1 MIKKQREKREVVL
14 ESKKDQAKRDFLL
27 NLNVRVEVEYETKKA
42 VKRKYIQNYPVQ
54 NIVKKGEYKEEI
66 KKKMIDDLTMKLR
79 SYGSGFASVDIL
91 SVEESEHDIIDGG
104 ENKNIKMKEAH
115 ALPIDGHETQ
125 DWDTKTGKCVFDY
138 IIHRY
143 GSIKGFIKFCT
154 YEKLNQLFMD
164 YDEIEGTYTY
174 PDALEH
180 GVSTM
185 QIELFCQKFG
195 IPMYALDLDNFY
207 FHTYIPEEKK
217 PKCTITSV
225 QACQSTFLSYLR
237 LSRGSIKSHSY

>member
-1 MIKKQREKREVVL
+1 MQKWLESAKESLPLSKKQKSPREKYIKNTKSKNINLKSMIKKQREKREVVL

-66 KKKMIDDLTMKLR
+66 KKKMVDDLTMKLR

-104 ENKNIKMKEAH
+104 ENKNIKMKEAR

-125 DWDTKTGKCVFDY
+125 AWDTKTGKCV
-138 IIHRY
+138 
-143 GSIKGFIKFCT
+143 
-154 YEKLNQLFMD
+154 
-164 YDEIEGTYTY
+164 
-174 PDALEH
+174 
-180 GVSTM
+180 
-185 QIELFCQKFG
+185 
-195 IPMYALDLDNFY
+195 
-207 FHTYIPEEKK
+207 
-217 PKCTITSV
+217 
-225 QACQSTFLSYLR
+225 
-237 LSRGSIKSHSY
+237 